1 MSKKQISLF
10 LTQEITLRKNLL
22 LSYLLMMTNL
32 NKKTSQNTKEFI
44 LINNY
49 HGLSTLKSQ
58 ITNLTKE
65 LVF

>member
-10 LTQEITLRKNLL
+10 LTQEITVRKNLL
-22 LSYLLMMTNL
+22 LSYLLMMANL

-58 ITNLTKE
+58 ITNLIKE

>member
-10 LTQEITLRKNLL
+10 LTQEITVRKNLL

-58 ITNLTKE
+58 ITNLIKE